1 MIRTDADALAC
12 DMAETYHIYDMR
24 EQPPARVAVF
34 ACGLRQDARIKM
46 RMTGTEAGM
55 TDMLLAACADRLSL
69 LVWQNT
75 KDGQR
80 GRNRPASIYEALAAR
95 QAPQERDVAGF
106 DSPEAFEAARAK
118 ILKGGGR

>member
-34 ACGLRQDARIKM
+34 ACGLRQDSRIKM
-46 RMTGTEAGM
+46 RMTGAEAAMG
-55 TDMLLAACADRLSL
+55 DMLLAACADRLSL

-75 KDGQR
+75 KDGQK
-80 GRNRPASIYEALAAR
+80 GRNRPASIYEALSGH
-95 QAPQERDVAGF
+95 QAPEEPGVAGF